1 MRDKVSYPD
10 SIITAASR
18 HLLYNVFMSG
28 TTTTFDEGKMLSQ
41 AKANQDLSVMI
52 VDHPLV
58 RTALAII
65 RDRDTTQ
72 VEFRTAVH
80 MLTPHLIY
88 AATKDLCEENIKIET
103 PLAKVTARRV
113 SDKVVL
119 IPILRSGI
127 GMHEPAQNIFPSAP
141 TIFAGMARDE
151 ATAIPHWYY
160 DLKQLENLNKGSG
173 VIFLILDPMLATGG
187 SAVETVKR
195 IKDIYPKGVIKM
207 ISMIASPEGVKTLN
221 DVYPDVAITAAA
233 VDDHLNDKK
242 YIVPGLGDAGDRQ
255 FGTL

>member
-1 MRDKVSYPD
+1 
-10 SIITAASR
+10 
-18 HLLYNVFMSG
+18 
-28 TTTTFDEGKMLSQ
+28 MLSL
-41 AKANQDLSVMI
+41 AKDNKNLSVTI

-58 RTALAII
+58 RAALATM
-65 RDRDTTQ
+65 RDQATTQ

-88 AATKDLCEENIKIET
+88 AATRDLGEESIAIET
-103 PLAKVTARRV
+103 PLAKVTARRI

-127 GMHEPAQNIFPSAP
+127 GMHEPAQAIFPDAP

-160 DLKQLENLNKGSG
+160 DLKHLDNLNHGAG
-173 VIFLILDPMLATGG
+173 VVFLILDPMLATGG
-187 SAVETVKR
+187 SAIETVKR
-195 IKDIYPKGVIKM
+195 IKDIYPQGIIKM
-207 ISMIASPEGVKTLN
+207 ISMIAAPEGIKALN
-221 DVYPDVAITAAA
+221 LAYPDVPITVAA
-233 VDDHLNDKK
+233 VDDHLNTQK

-255 FGTL
+255 FGTI